1 MPRLARDC
9 SCRLCVTLPA
19 GADAVEAFLLVRK
32 CYQGNDRGLLLCCC
46 WCGVRVATHTRAFL
60 DSQLRRWRLDLA
72 GVRRGPCAAQ
82 GLEASGAA
90 ITTWPTTEER
100 RLRGLTAPWV
110 GFLVLVLAS
119 LGCWS

>member
-1 MPRLARDC
+1 MRLPGVG
-9 SCRLCVTLPA
+9 SNGGIVLW
-19 GADAVEAFLLVRK
+19 RK
-32 CYQGNDRGLLLCCC
+32 CYQGNVRACCC
-46 WCGVRVATHTRAFL
+46 VAAGAMGCDPHSCISLTANSAVGGWIWLECGAVLV
-60 DSQLRRWRLDLA
+60 
-72 GVRRGPCAAQ
+72 AAQ